1 MDYKELAKVFYMD
14 SSSNREANLA
24 AEEARRRDSVGT
36 FRLGYET
43 QAGELFL
50 AVPKELSALTEQVLR
65 TERKV
70 TALLN
75 GMNLL
80 AANAVLRGLVFDEVV
95 FTNAIEGIH
104 STRRQI
110 KDALESVSN
119 DASRRRFKELAL
131 LYMDIASGK
140 AEEPTTPEGVRA
152 IYDRVM
158 DGELDDAHVPDGRLF
173 RKDGVDVIAGGVNVI
188 HRGLEPEEKIV
199 EAMASMLA
207 LAEDEGLPSLYAAL
221 ASHYLFEYA
230 HPFYDGNGRTGR
242 YLCSLMLDRS
252 LSKPTVLSLS
262 RGILE
267 HRDQY
272 YKAFRSVENPM
283 NKGELTFFV
292 MEMMSLVRKAQLDV
306 IDRLDC
312 ARRRQGE
319 LRELMDDVIERAD
332 LKKKQEQGI
341 VFMLMQYETFGMFGD
356 ASVEEV
362 ADYLKVG
369 TQAARKHLRVLE
381 DKGVAVKVNQRKPVT
396 FGLTQQFKE
405 EFGVEP
411 VVWRN
416 PFE

>member
-262 RGILE
+262 RVILE

-381 DKGVAVKVNQRKPVT
+381 DKGVAVKVNKRKPVT

-405 EFGVEP
+405 EFGVKP

>member
-1 MDYKELAKVFYMD
+1 M
-14 SSSNREANLA
+14 
-24 AEEARRRDSVGT
+24 
-36 FRLGYET
+36 
-43 QAGELFL
+43 
-50 AVPKELSALTEQVLR
+50 LR

-75 GMNLL
+75 GMNQL

-199 EAMASMLA
+199 EAVKSMLA
-207 LAEDEGLPSLYAAL
+207 LIEDEGLPSLYAAL

-262 RGILE
+262 RVILE

-292 MEMMSLVRKAQLDV
+292 MEMMNLVRKAQLDV

-319 LRELMDDVIERAD
+319 LRELMDDVIERTD

-362 ADYLKVG
+362 ANYLKVG
-369 TQAARKHLRVLE
+369 TQAARKHLRALE

-396 FGLTQQFKE
+396 FGLTQQFKD
-405 EFGVEP
+405 EFGIVP

>member
-262 RGILE
+262 RVILE

-306 IDRLDC
+306 IDRLGC

-381 DKGVAVKVNQRKPVT
+381 DKGVAVKVNKRKPVT

>member
-140 AEEPTTPEGVRA
+140 AEEPTMPEGVRA

-262 RGILE
+262 RVILE

-381 DKGVAVKVNQRKPVT
+381 DKGVAVKVNKRKPVT

>member
-158 DGELDDAHVPDGRLF
+158 DGELDDAHIPDGRLF

-199 EAMASMLA
+199 EAVKSMLA
-207 LAEDEGLPSLYAAL
+207 LIEDEGLPSLYAAL

-262 RGILE
+262 RVILE

-381 DKGVAVKVNQRKPVT
+381 DKCVAVKVNQR
-396 FGLTQQFKE
+396 
-405 EFGVEP
+405 
-411 VVWRN
+411 
-416 PFE
+416 

>member
-1 MDYKELAKVFYMD
+1 M
-14 SSSNREANLA
+14 
-24 AEEARRRDSVGT
+24 
-36 FRLGYET
+36 
-43 QAGELFL
+43 
-50 AVPKELSALTEQVLR
+50 
-65 TERKV
+65 

-262 RGILE
+262 RVILE

>member
-199 EAMASMLA
+199 ETMASMLA

-262 RGILE
+262 RVILE

-381 DKGVAVKVNQRKPVT
+381 DKGVAVKVNKRKPVT

>member
-140 AEEPTTPEGVRA
+140 AEEPTTPEGIRA

-262 RGILE
+262 RVILE

-381 DKGVAVKVNQRKPVT
+381 DKGVAVKVNKRKPVT

>member
-1 MDYKELAKVFYMD
+1 MDYKELAKVFHMD
-14 SSSNREANLA
+14 SSSNRAANLA

-43 QAGELFL
+43 KAGELVL
-50 AVPKELSALTEQVLR
+50 AVPRELSTLTEQVLR

-188 HRGLEPEEKIV
+188 HRGLEPEEKIT
-199 EAMASMLA
+199 EAVKSMLA
-207 LAEDEGLPSLYAAL
+207 LVEDEGLPSLYAAL

-262 RGILE
+262 RVILE

-292 MEMMSLVRKAQLDV
+292 IEMMSLVRKAQLDV

-319 LRELMDDVIERAD
+319 LRELMEDVIERAD

-356 ASVEEV
+356 ANVEEV
-362 ADYLKVG
+362 ADYLKG
-369 TQAARKHLRVLE
+369 DAGGSKAL
-381 DKGVAVKVNQRKPVT
+381 ACA
-396 FGLTQQFKE
+396 
-405 EFGVEP
+405 
-411 VVWRN
+411 
-416 PFE
+416 

>member
-199 EAMASMLA
+199 EAMTSMLA
-207 LAEDEGLPSLYAAL
+207 LAGDEGLPSLYAAL

-262 RGILE
+262 RVILE

-306 IDRLDC
+306 IAWIAL
-312 ARRRQGE
+312 GGG
-319 LRELMDDVIERAD
+319 RAS
-332 LKKKQEQGI
+332 
-341 VFMLMQYETFGMFGD
+341 Y
-356 ASVEEV
+356 A
-362 ADYLKVG
+362 
-369 TQAARKHLRVLE
+369 
-381 DKGVAVKVNQRKPVT
+381 N
-396 FGLTQQFKE
+396 
-405 EFGVEP
+405 
-411 VVWRN
+411 
-416 PFE
+416 

>member
-1 MDYKELAKVFYMD
+1 MDYKELAKVFHMD
-14 SSSNREANLA
+14 SSSNRAANLA

-43 QAGELFL
+43 KAGELFL
-50 AVPKELSALTEQVLR
+50 AVPKELSTLTEQVLR

-75 GMNLL
+75 GMNQL

-199 EAMASMLA
+199 EAVKSMLA
-207 LAEDEGLPSLYAAL
+207 LIEDEGIPSLYAAL

-262 RGILE
+262 RVILE

-292 MEMMSLVRKAQLDV
+292 MEMMNLVRKAQLDV

-312 ARRRQGE
+312 AWRRQGE
-319 LRELMDDVIERAD
+319 LRELMDDVIERTD

-341 VFMLMQYETFGMFGD
+341 V
-356 ASVEEV
+356 
-362 ADYLKVG
+362 
-369 TQAARKHLRVLE
+369 LRDVRDVRRRE
-381 DKGVAVKVNQRKPVT
+381 R
-396 FGLTQQFKE
+396 
-405 EFGVEP
+405 
-411 VVWRN
+411 
-416 PFE
+416 

>member
-262 RGILE
+262 RVILE

-341 VFMLMQYETFGMFGD
+341 
-356 ASVEEV
+356 EEV
-362 ADYLKVG
+362 ADYLKGG

>member
-43 QAGELFL
+43 KAGELFL

-119 DASRRRFKELAL
+119 DASRCRFKELAL

-158 DGELDDAHVPDGRLF
+158 DGELDDAHIPDGRLF

-199 EAMASMLA
+199 EAVKSMLA
-207 LAEDEGLPSLYAAL
+207 LIEDEGLPSLYAAL

-262 RGILE
+262 RVILE

-312 ARRRQGE
+312 AWRRQSE
-319 LRELMDDVIERAD
+319 LRELMDDAIERTD

-362 ADYLKVG
+362 ANYLKVG
-369 TQAARKHLRVLE
+369 TQAARKHLRALE
-381 DKGVAVKVNQRKPVT
+381 DKGAAVKVNKRKPVT

-411 VVWRN
+411 VGWRN

>member
-1 MDYKELAKVFYMD
+1 
-14 SSSNREANLA
+14 
-24 AEEARRRDSVGT
+24 
-36 FRLGYET
+36 
-43 QAGELFL
+43 
-50 AVPKELSALTEQVLR
+50 
-65 TERKV
+65 
-70 TALLN
+70 
-75 GMNLL
+75 
-80 AANAVLRGLVFDEVV
+80 
-95 FTNAIEGIH
+95 
-104 STRRQI
+104 
-110 KDALESVSN
+110 
-119 DASRRRFKELAL
+119 
-131 LYMDIASGK
+131 
-140 AEEPTTPEGVRA
+140 
-152 IYDRVM
+152 M

-262 RGILE
+262 RVILE

>member
-131 LYMDIASGK
+131 L
-140 AEEPTTPEGVRA
+140 
-152 IYDRVM
+152 
-158 DGELDDAHVPDGRLF
+158 
-173 RKDGVDVIAGGVNVI
+173 
-188 HRGLEPEEKIV
+188 
-199 EAMASMLA
+199 
-207 LAEDEGLPSLYAAL
+207 
-221 ASHYLFEYA
+221 
-230 HPFYDGNGRTGR
+230 
-242 YLCSLMLDRS
+242 
-252 LSKPTVLSLS
+252 
-262 RGILE
+262 
-267 HRDQY
+267 
-272 YKAFRSVENPM
+272 
-283 NKGELTFFV
+283 
-292 MEMMSLVRKAQLDV
+292 
-306 IDRLDC
+306 
-312 ARRRQGE
+312 
-319 LRELMDDVIERAD
+319 
-332 LKKKQEQGI
+332 
-341 VFMLMQYETFGMFGD
+341 
-356 ASVEEV
+356 
-362 ADYLKVG
+362 
-369 TQAARKHLRVLE
+369 
-381 DKGVAVKVNQRKPVT
+381 
-396 FGLTQQFKE
+396 
-405 EFGVEP
+405 
-411 VVWRN
+411 
-416 PFE
+416 

>member
-262 RGILE
+262 RVILE

-396 FGLTQQFKE
+396 FGLTQ
-405 EFGVEP
+405 
-411 VVWRN
+411 
-416 PFE
+416 

>member
-262 RGILE
+262 RVILE

-381 DKGVAVKVNQRKPVT
+381 DKGVAVKVNKRKPVT